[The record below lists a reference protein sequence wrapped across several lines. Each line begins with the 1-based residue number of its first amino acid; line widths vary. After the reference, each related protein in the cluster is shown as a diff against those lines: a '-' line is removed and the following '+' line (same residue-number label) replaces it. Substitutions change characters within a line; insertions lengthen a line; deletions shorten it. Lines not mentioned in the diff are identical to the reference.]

1 MLLKI
6 IGFFR
11 TSDSKYL
18 CSNFIIIIIIIII
31 IIQYISMF
39 IFNNF
44 EFGVP

>member
-11 TSDSKYL
+11 TSESKSL

-31 IIQYISMF
+31 QYIYIYIYIYIYSF
-39 IFNNF
+39 
-44 EFGVP
+44 